1 MSIDSS
7 GDLKNGL
14 SSLSVY
20 FNRKGTSDMQMEK
33 DMKELKRQRD
43 YAQSQLE
50 VERKSQKE
58 HEVL

>member
-1 MSIDSS
+1 
-7 GDLKNGL
+7 
-14 SSLSVY
+14 
-20 FNRKGTSDMQMEK
+20 MQMEK

-50 VERKSQKE
+50 VERKSRKE